1 MLSDSQRIGVGLTA
15 VGVLFMLM
23 GVFTF
28 FDAGLLAMGNILF
41 LSGITLTIGMQRT
54 LTFFA
59 QKNKIRGTICF
70 IGGIVLVFCRWAII
84 GIAIELFGILNLF
97 GDFFP
102 LVFAFLR
109 RLPIIGS
116 VLSHPGLTSVRM
128 VFDRFYGPAL
138 PV

>member
-1 MLSDSQRIGVGLTA
+1 MLSDSQKIGVGLTA

-70 IGGIVLVFCRWAII
+70 IGGILLVFARWPII

-116 VLSHPGLTSVRM
+116 VLSHPGLTSV
-128 VFDRFYGPAL
+128 FDRFYGPAL

>member
-1 MLSDSQRIGVGLTA
+1 MLSDSQKIGVGLTA

-116 VLSHPGLTSVRM
+116 VLSHPGLTN